1 MKKTKRLFIMKK
13 SQIVTVTLICM
24 LVLAGYLNY
33 VGAPADDAVTVNS
46 EVTEEIPEVEN
57 YGEARFVSKN
67 NSEEESFERETQ
79 LSRAKELLSG
89 LSENK
94 NISPEQRAEAE
105 KKLVALGENI
115 VREANI
121 ISVLSS
127 SGIEAESV
135 VAGEGGITVTLKAV
149 PDETTLDIIADTVIR
164 EGKVTADKVIVKV
177 KE

>member
-1 MKKTKRLFIMKK
+1 VIMLENLNKYK
-13 SQIVTVTLICM
+13 V
-24 LVLAGYLNY
+24 VLAS
-33 VGAPADDAVTVNS
+33 NS
-46 EVTEEIPEVEN
+46 P
-57 YGEARFVSKN
+57 R
-67 NSEEESFERETQ
+67 R
-79 LSRAKELLSG
+79 KELLSG

-105 KKLVALGENI
+105 KKLIALGENI

-127 SGIEAESV
+127 SGIDAESV
-135 VAGEGGITVTLKAV
+135 VVGEGGITVTLKAV